1 MKFTGKL
8 KEPVIDYITGK
19 ITALIEINE
28 DFRQAYEELK
38 DYKLDIE
45 IKKYRKKRSLDANSF
60 YWLLI
65 SKLAKILDTSLPEL
79 HNLMLSK
86 YGYIEILED
95 KPVFTLLVDTEE
107 TEKKVKASEYYHLKP
122 TSQVTE
128 MADGKL
134 WRTYMLMRGSSTY
147 NTEEMSRLISG
158 LITDC
163 KEAGI
168 PDREIATPDEQRIL
182 KEKYNIEL

>member
-28 DFRQAYEELK
+28 DFKQAYEELK

-45 IKKYRKKRSLDANSF
+45 IKKYRKKRSLDANAY
-60 YWLLI
+60 YWMLV
-65 SKLAKILDTSLPEL
+65 SKLTRIIGLSNPEWHNYMLRMYGQPEIIDGKCLYITIPDTSEA
-79 HNLMLSK
+79 
-86 YGYIEILED
+86 
-95 KPVFTLLVDTEE
+95 EE
-107 TEKKVKASEYYHLKP
+107 KVNNAMDYHLQP
-122 TSQVTE
+122 TSQARE
-128 MADGKL
+128 GNDGITY
-134 WRTYMLMRGSSTY
+134 RTYRLLRGSHTF
-147 NTEEMSRLISG
+147 NTEEMAHLIDG
-158 LITDC
+158 IIHEC

>member
-45 IKKYRKKRSLDANSF
+45 IKKYRKKRSLDANSY
-60 YWLLI
+60 YWTLI
-65 SKLAKILDTSLPEL
+65 QKICRVIGLSKFEC
-79 HNLMLSK
+79 HNRMLSL
-86 YGYIEILED
+86 YGKLEIINGEFVKALI
-95 KPVFTLLVDTEE
+95 PDTEE
-107 TEKKVKASEYYHLKP
+107 ASKIVENSMYYHLQS
-122 TSQVTE
+122 TTE
-128 MADGKL
+128 VEINEDGIPM
-134 WRTYMLMRGSSTY
+134 RTYYLLRGSHSY
-147 NTEEMSRLISG
+147 NTEEMSDLIKG
-158 LITDC
+158 VIQECRD
-163 KEAGI
+163 ANI